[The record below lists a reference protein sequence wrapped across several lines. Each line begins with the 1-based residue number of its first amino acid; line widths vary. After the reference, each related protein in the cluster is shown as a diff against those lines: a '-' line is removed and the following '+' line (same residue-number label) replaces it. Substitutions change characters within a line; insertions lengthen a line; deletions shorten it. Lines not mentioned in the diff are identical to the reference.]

1 MVQLPGSCR
10 GADPLYLRITPPDCL
25 QHERRS
31 WAVNSSVNQADTPAH
46 VVLHHVQATVT
57 GRLDALL
64 EKGLRLKANNGP
76 LKLNK
81 RG

>member
-1 MVQLPGSCR
+1 
-10 GADPLYLRITPPDCL
+10 
-25 QHERRS
+25 
-31 WAVNSSVNQADTPAH
+31 VNSSVNQADTPAH